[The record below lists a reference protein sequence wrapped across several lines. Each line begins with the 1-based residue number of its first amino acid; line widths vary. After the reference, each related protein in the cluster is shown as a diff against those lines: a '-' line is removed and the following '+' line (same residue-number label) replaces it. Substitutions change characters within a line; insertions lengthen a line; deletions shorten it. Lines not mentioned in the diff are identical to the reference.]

1 MRHPKVAAKVT
12 LGWRNYY
19 KGLDPSSREGNQAIA
34 LALLFALSCRR

>member
-19 KGLDPSSREGNQAIA
+19 KGLDHLRRKGN
-34 LALLFALSCRR
+34 